1 MGFRGG
7 WLRQG
12 FLFRFCFED
21 PFKGDTTRGGAG
33 EGAVVCVLFFVGR
46 ETWVEGFGDGC
57 AAGGIGLVSCWK
69 WDCWSEWSKCGG
81 SSWWGFDAGVL

>member
-12 FLFRFCFED
+12 VLFRSCFED
-21 PFKGDTTRGGAG
+21 PFKGDTTRGGLG

-46 ETWVEGFGDGC
+46 EMWVEGFGDGC
-57 AAGGIGLVSCWK
+57 AAGGGRGLALRWR
-69 WDCWSEWSKCGG
+69 WDYWLKCGG
-81 SSWWGFDAGVL
+81 SSWSGFDAGVL